1 MSVST
6 QHQNVN
12 ELLDSS
18 VYSQLIPP
26 NYVSTSSSSSH
37 VNNKSRG
44 IRTHDCSSPL
54 FSYPILLSN
63 NEAFSFFPEKT
74 FFNSITFHQKGFFFR
89 DRFFVEEER
98 NFRPELL
105 VTAFVKILSLCDVID
120 TFLINRDCFVYT
132 SLEKVWP
139 LVWKLMN

>member
-12 ELLDSS
+12 ELLDSYM
-18 VYSQLIPP
+18 YSQLIPP

-63 NEAFSFFPEKT
+63 NVAFSF
-74 FFNSITFHQKGFFFR
+74 SQKRHFLTQSLFIKKVFSSEIV
-89 DRFFVEEER
+89 FFVEEER

-120 TFLINRDCFVYT
+120 AFLINRDCFVYT

-139 LVWKLMN
+139 LIGNL